1 MPTQTPSSAILRLLA
16 RAQGAQFNCWRVL
29 LSEETDC
36 DRPVQNMDGGA
47 TALADLIFDLAEELK
62 KCAK

>member
-16 RAQGAQFNCWRVL
+16 RAQGAQFNPLVVL
-29 LSEETDC
+29 PAERTPIVNALF
-36 DRPVQNMDGGA
+36 RRQQ
-47 TALADLIFDLAEELK
+47 ALADLIFDLAEELK